1 MNLLRRLKTKNMK
14 KIYLRLIFIIVTFSS
29 SAQYD
34 PEAELILEKMS
45 LKYKSKTAF
54 MSTFEQNLI
63 NEMSVVNESISGTV
77 YVKGDKYKLE
87 IAGQIIFNDGQDIWS
102 YSKDIMEVTV
112 STYDE
117 DEQDISLT
125 NIWDLYKE
133 GYKYGLNLPDEQGNW
148 TIDLEPIE
156 RGVEAFYKI
165 RMVITNEYDLKSF
178 RIFEGSGNQY
188 NYTIT
193 KLIDR
198 ADLKDDFFKFDLA
211 QYPEVEIIDFR

>member
-1 MNLLRRLKTKNMK
+1 MNLLKRLKTKNMK

-87 IAGQIIFNDGQDIWS
+87 IAGQIIFNDGQDLWS